1 MCEGYEI
8 PATHL
13 AATREIKGEELLSV
27 LGEFTEIPDTAR
39 LVELSRLMSNNK
51 ECWKGGGKERF
62 QKVLPTL
69 SVELVR
75 AKCNLLMLEP
85 SLR

>member
-13 AATREIKGEELLSV
+13 AATRERKGEKLLSI

-39 LVELSRLMSNNK
+39 LVELSKLMSNNK
-51 ECWKGGGKERF
+51 DFWNGGKERF

-75 AKCNLLMLEP
+75 AKCNLLILEP
-85 SLR
+85 SL